1 MALSPL
7 SVPENPFDFRA
18 PPPSPVASAHRSC
31 VTNDEVLSEFLQHS
45 LRVPDLILPD
55 KVFPRQKFVDNP
67 PKIDFQALKSM
78 QTETLPRILDSIAT
92 IGCFQLV
99 NYGIPMESIRSALKA
114 AAGIFQL
121 PPQKRTAVTRS
132 PEKLYGFEE
141 VHEEDEGEVSEEF
154 VWCKAKALELAM
166 EGIWPVGYSNFSEKM
181 ETLVAEMEKVAEK
194 ILIFFREIYQQKTG
208 RSEKE
213 KMEGEDGNGWAC
225 YVYKHGGNVSA
236 EKWRSCLR
244 YDVMKMLIGGMDYSH
259 TLCLHICDGSSEFHV
274 YSKKGWVSFCPHQHA
289 LVVTVGDQTQC
300 CGYSQ
305 ALSGGQLKHVIGRP
319 IYRGEK
325 EEFISMA
332 FLYSPSTTNTRLVGP
347 QKPNTISLSQQA
359 IAAILFTLLYQILVY
374 VYYKF

>member
-1 MALSPL
+1 MALSPQ
-7 SVPENPFDFRA
+7 SVPENPFEFRA
-18 PPPSPVASAHRSC
+18 PPPSPVASARRSC

-55 KVFPRQKFVDNP
+55 KVFPRQKFIDNP
-67 PKIDFQALKSM
+67 PKIDFQALNSM
-78 QTETLPRILDSIAT
+78 QTETLPKILDSIAT

-99 NYGIPMESIRSALKA
+99 NYGIPVESIRSALTA

-181 ETLVAEMEKVAEK
+181 ETLVAQMEKVAVK
-194 ILIFFREIYQQKTG
+194 ILIVFRGIYQEKTG
-208 RSEKE
+208 RCEKE
-213 KMEGEDGNGWAC
+213 NMEGEDGNGWAC

-274 YSKKGWVSFCPHQHA
+274 YSKKGWVSFCPHKHA
-289 LVVTVGDQTQC
+289 LVVTVGDQTQ
-300 CGYSQ
+300 
-305 ALSGGQLKHVIGRP
+305 ALSGGQLKHVMGRP

-332 FLYSPSTTNTRLVGP
+332 FLYSPSTTNSRLVDP

>member
-1 MALSPL
+1 MALSPQ

-18 PPPSPVASAHRSC
+18 PPPSPVASGRRSC

-45 LRVPDLILPD
+45 LFVPDLILPD
-55 KVFPRQKFVDNP
+55 KVFPRQKFIDNP
-67 PKIDFQALKSM
+67 PKIDFQALNSM
-78 QTETLPRILDSIAT
+78 QTETLPKILDSIAT
-92 IGCFQLV
+92 IGCFQ
-99 NYGIPMESIRSALKA
+99 NGR
-114 AAGIFQL
+114 
-121 PPQKRTAVTRS
+121 AVTRS

-181 ETLVAEMEKVAEK
+181 ETLVAQMEKVAVK
-194 ILIFFREIYQQKTG
+194 ILIVFRGIYQEKTG
-208 RSEKE
+208 RCEKE
-213 KMEGEDGNGWAC
+213 NMEGEDGNGWAC

-274 YSKKGWVSFCPHQHA
+274 YSKKGWVSFCPHKHA
-289 LVVTVGDQTQC
+289 LVVTVGDQTQ
-300 CGYSQ
+300 
-305 ALSGGQLKHVIGRP
+305 ALSGGQLKHVMGRP

-325 EEFISMA
+325 EEFMSMA
-332 FLYSPSTTNTRLVGP
+332 FLYSPSTTNSRLVDP

>member
-1 MALSPL
+1 MALSPQ

-18 PPPSPVASAHRSC
+18 PPPSPVASGRRSC

-45 LRVPDLILPD
+45 LFVPDLILPD
-55 KVFPRQKFVDNP
+55 KVFPRQKFIDNP
-67 PKIDFQALKSM
+67 PKIDFQALNSM
-78 QTETLPRILDSIAT
+78 QTETLPKILDSIAT

-99 NYGIPMESIRSALKA
+99 NYGIPVESIRSALTA

-121 PPQKRTAVTRS
+121 PPQKRTTVTRS
-132 PEKLYGFEE
+132 PEKLYG
-141 VHEEDEGEVSEEF
+141 
-154 VWCKAKALELAM
+154 
-166 EGIWPVGYSNFSEKM
+166 EKM

-194 ILIFFREIYQQKTG
+194 ILTVFREIYQEKTG
-208 RSEKE
+208 RCEKE
-213 KMEGEDGNGWAC
+213 KMEEEDGNGWAC

-274 YSKKGWVSFCPHQHA
+274 YSKKGWVSFCPHKHA
-289 LVVTVGDQTQC
+289 LVVTVGDQT
-300 CGYSQ
+300 Q

-319 IYRGEK
+319 IYRGEE

-332 FLYSPSTTNTRLVGP
+332 FLYSSSTTNSRLVDP

>member
-1 MALSPL
+1 MALSPQ

-18 PPPSPVASAHRSC
+18 PPPSPVASGRRSC
-31 VTNDEVLSEFLQHS
+31 VTNDE
-45 LRVPDLILPD
+45 
-55 KVFPRQKFVDNP
+55 
-67 PKIDFQALKSM
+67 ALNSM
-78 QTETLPRILDSIAT
+78 QTETLPKILDSIAT

-99 NYGIPMESIRSALKA
+99 NYGIPVESIRSALTA

-121 PPQKRTAVTRS
+121 PPQKRTTVTRS

-194 ILIFFREIYQQKTG
+194 ILTVFREIYQEKTG
-208 RSEKE
+208 RCEKE
-213 KMEGEDGNGWAC
+213 KMEEEDGNGWAC

-274 YSKKGWVSFCPHQHA
+274 YSKKGWVSFCPHKHA
-289 LVVTVGDQTQC
+289 LVVTVGDQT
-300 CGYSQ
+300 Q

-319 IYRGEK
+319 IYRGEE

-332 FLYSPSTTNTRLVGP
+332 FLYSSSTTNSRLVDP